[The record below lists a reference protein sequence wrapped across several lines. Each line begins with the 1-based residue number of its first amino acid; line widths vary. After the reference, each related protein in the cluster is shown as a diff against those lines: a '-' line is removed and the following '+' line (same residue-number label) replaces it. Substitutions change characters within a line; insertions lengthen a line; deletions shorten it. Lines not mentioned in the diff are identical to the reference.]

1 MRKKIL
7 IIDDNQDILELTE
20 FLLNEKGYEVVASS
34 TPHILSELSQI
45 NPDMILLDEHLD
57 GAKGHEKCIILKR
70 TESTKH
76 IPVIILSAG
85 FGIEKTAKD
94 CLADGFIE
102 KPFDLD
108 HLYKVVENQLLTAS
122 NIDNYQRN
130 LIKHVS

>member
-57 GAKGHEKCIILKR
+57 GAKGHEQCIILKR
-70 TESTKH
+70 TETTKH
-76 IPVIILSAG
+76 IPVIILSGA
-85 FGIEKTAKD
+85 FGIEKIAEK
-94 CLADGFIE
+94 CLADGYIN
-102 KPFDLD
+102 KPFDVDYLYEVVD
-108 HLYKVVENQLLTAS
+108 SHLLSTS
-122 NIDNYQRN
+122 DTNIY
-130 LIKHVS
+130 